1 MAAETVGIDVTEFA
15 GLLTNRG
22 DYSGPPGGAEV
33 QENVTIVAEGELRVR
48 QGLRPVSFE
57 N

>member
-1 MAAETVGIDVTEFA
+1 MAREETAVDITEFA

-22 DYSGPPGGAEV
+22 DYSGPPGGAEA
-33 QENVTIVAEGELRVR
+33 QDNVMIVAEGQLEVR
-48 QGLRPVSFE
+48 KGHRPVNFE